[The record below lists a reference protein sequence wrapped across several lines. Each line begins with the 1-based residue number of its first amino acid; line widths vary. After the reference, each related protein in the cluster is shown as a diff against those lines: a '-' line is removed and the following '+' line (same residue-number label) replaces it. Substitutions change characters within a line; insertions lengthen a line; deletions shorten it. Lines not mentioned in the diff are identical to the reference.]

1 KFGFFKSMKLKTLFK
16 KEFEIVANKIG
27 IGEFIHKNVNER
39 SGGQKQRV
47 AFAKGIIKKT
57 NLVLMD
63 EPFYVLCCFFRFIIY
78 YFIQ

>member
-1 KFGFFKSMKLKTLFK
+1 MKLKTLFK

-27 IGEFIHKNVNER
+27 IGEFIHKNVNEL

-63 EPFYVLCCFFRFIIY
+63 EALFGIRMLRLKNRLLND
-78 YFIQ
+78 